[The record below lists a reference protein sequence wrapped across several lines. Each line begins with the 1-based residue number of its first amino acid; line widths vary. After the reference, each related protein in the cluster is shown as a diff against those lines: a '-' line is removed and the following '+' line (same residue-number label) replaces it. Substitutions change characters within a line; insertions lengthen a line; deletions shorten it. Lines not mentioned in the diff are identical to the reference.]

1 MKLYPLLPEHNKYD
15 NKYGTLPL
23 TGKAPKYHV
32 AEIYK
37 PILAV
42 IDTIGSCIFFCLLN
56 HRA

>member
-42 IDTIGSCIFFCLLN
+42 IDTIGSCIFFFK
-56 HRA
+56 